1 MLYREKEDMMNY
13 KNNILEAIGNT
24 PLIKLNKVNK
34 GLKPLIL
41 AKLESANPGGSVK
54 DRIGVSMLDDA
65 VSRGVIQPGGTVVE
79 ATSGNTG
86 IGLALAA
93 AIRGFQSVFVV
104 TDKVSNEKI
113 NYLKAL
119 GAQVIVCPNAVK
131 HDSPDYYVNVAR
143 KIAAETPNAL
153 FMYQYANPANPKAHY
168 DTTGPEIWEQTD
180 GKITHFV
187 AGVGTGGTISGVGK
201 YLKEKNPNIKII
213 GADPVGSILKEYKK
227 DGKLREGIPYFVEGI
242 GQDCIP
248 ENINFS
254 VIDEII
260 NVSDFDSFSVARS
273 LTKEE
278 GIFCGGSTGT
288 IAKAALEIAKDLTEN
303 DVIVFIVCDTGE
315 RYLSKM
321 HSEEWLR
328 EKRLLNREM
337 KTLRDLS
344 NAKKSGPVKDLI
356 FLQPKDKI
364 RDAIEVLNTNGFSQ
378 IPVIENGQSVGSI
391 REAKVMASLVENHT
405 LLDATVEEVMGAS
418 FPCLDE
424 KTDMQIVKKQLT
436 ESPAVLVM
444 EFGRIID
451 IVTRYDIIEY
461 ASSL

>member
-1 MLYREKEDMMNY
+1 MDY

-24 PLIKLNKVNK
+24 PMIKLNKVNR

-54 DRIGVSMLDDA
+54 DRIGVAMLDDA
-65 VSRGVIQPGGTVVE
+65 VNRGVIKPGGTVVE

-104 TDKVSNEKI
+104 TDKVSHEKI

-153 FMYQYANPANPKAHY
+153 FMYQYANPANPKIHY
-168 DTTGPEIWEQTD
+168 ETTGPEIWKQTD

-187 AGVGTGGTISGVGK
+187 AGLGTGGTITGVGR
-201 YLKEKNPNIKII
+201 YLKEKNPNIKVI
-213 GADPVGSILKEYKK
+213 GADPIGSILKEYKK
-227 DGKLREGIPYFVEGI
+227 DGKLREGVPYFVEGI

-248 ENINFS
+248 ENIDFS
-254 VIDEII
+254 VVDEII
-260 NVSDFDSFSVARS
+260 NVSDFDSFAVSRA

-288 IAKAALEIAKDLTEN
+288 IAKAALEIAKDLPE
-303 DVIVFIVCDTGE
+303 DAVIVFIVCDTGE

-344 NAKKSGPVKDLI
+344 NAKKNGPVKNLI
-356 FLQPKDKI
+356 YLQAKDKV
-364 RDAIEVLNTNGFSQ
+364 RHAIEVLNANGFSQ

-391 REAKVMASLVENHT
+391 REAKVMASLVDNHA
-405 LLDATVEEVMGAS
+405 LLDATVEEVMGSS

-424 KTDMQIVKKQLT
+424 KSDLQIVKKQLA
-436 ESPAVLVM
+436 ESPAVLVL